1 MRAAVLGAALLAGAC
16 GSDEPPAA
24 GSSAAVE
31 LIADTSGVLAESAP
45 EDALLS
51 PDGWGPLRIGMS
63 RDEIV
68 AAVGEDA
75 NPGAVGGPDPE
86 ACDQFAPTGVPA
98 GMLLMVENDTLTRI
112 TLMRGSHVRTER
124 GFALGDSASAVI
136 EGHGAL
142 AVRTPHKYRD
152 EPSAYITVWRTPPG
166 GAAPARGI
174 VYEVH
179 DDGLVALIHAGGESI
194 QYVEGCL

>member
-1 MRAAVLGAALLAGAC
+1 MRAAVVVATLLAVAC
-16 GSDEPPAA
+16 GPDEPPAT

-31 LIADTSGVLAESAP
+31 LIADTGGVLAETAP

-63 RDEIV
+63 REEIV
-68 AAVGEDA
+68 AALGDDA

-86 ACDQFAPTGVPA
+86 ACDQFAPTGAPA

-124 GFALGDSASAVI
+124 GFALGDSAAIVMD
-136 EGHGAL
+136 GYGRL
-142 AVRTPHKYRD
+142 AVRTPHMYREED
-152 EPSAYITVWRTPPG
+152 GAYITVWTSPPG

-174 VYEVH
+174 VYEVY
-179 DDGLVALIHAGGESI
+179 DDTVAYIHAGGESI
-194 QYVEGCL
+194 RYVEGCL